1 MLLSHYYLPDD
12 DRAIL
17 DAAMV
22 DWIEALDGFSAAQ
35 IDAACQRHIRDGRFR
50 PSPARIR
57 ELCEQRAAKTG
68 TGDKMA
74 LSRSE
79 LALLEDTILPT
90 ARRCLTIPG
99 LAEHGRKTLEFWG
112 EA

>member
-1 MLLSHYYLPDD
+1 LSHYYLPDD

-57 ELCEQRAAKTG
+57 ELCEQRAAKSRG
-68 TGDKMA
+68 GDKMELNRA
-74 LSRSE
+74 E
-79 LALLEDTILPT
+79 LALLEDIILPG
-90 ARRCLTIPG
+90 ARRWLTIPG
-99 LAEHGRKTLEFWG
+99 LAEHGRKTLAFWG
-112 EA
+112 DA